1 MKTLQL
7 VTIMIVLSCM
17 TLCFTISSAS
27 ALYSHGTLDL
37 EKISDSTI
45 TQLEFNHSTITF
57 EQHVNKTTYTVGETI
72 YIYGQLRNVGTH
84 DVYVSYLGPA
94 TSSEL
99 KDHNGNFVDSFGGV
113 HALDS
118 GPYGNETLHPN
129 TSTPLRVF
137 DFQRNIVGG
146 GVGSL
151 QEQPAKLAADVPGIY
166 YVRSVIDFNY
176 GSDMTMEHHQ
186 SITLWSEPLQITILP
201 ENQTLNQNLAHEVNL
216 WTYDP
221 PSNPGPAA
229 ISSNGSLVAIGT
241 RQDDTH
247 GSVYLLDKNGF
258 VLWSHD
264 LSGMV
269 QSLNMS
275 SDGQFIEAR
284 TIQIQ
289 NNGGRDFGYNE
300 WDANPDLYIFDM
312 KGQVIFHNS
321 NLLPTSRPV
330 SLSQDQSV
338 VVSANDSVI
347 SYGGTEKTFWK
358 YDTKSKIVSVAV
370 SPSGLFTAA
379 CTNIDLF
386 YFDKQGTLLWTQK
399 TDNQNM
405 CPDVISSDLGYVLA
419 GSALSNHTGNLYLFD
434 KNGDLLW
441 KHNDIP
447 TYLSSNGIAVSSDSS
462 HKVMITGQSER
473 NYGLSVS
480 YYEIEPVP
488 EFPFVVPV
496 MLIGM
501 ISVIVFYGVK
511 FRK

>member
-1 MKTLQL
+1 MKTLHL
-7 VTIMIVLSCM
+7 GIIMIMISCM
-17 TLCFTISSAS
+17 TLCFTISPAS

-37 EKISDSTI
+37 EKISDPTI
-45 TQLEFNHSTITF
+45 TQLKFNNSIITF

-72 YIYGQLRNVGTH
+72 YIYGQLRNAGTH
-84 DVYVSYLGPA
+84 DVYVSYIGPT

-99 KDHNGNFVDSFGGV
+99 KDHNGNFVDSFGGA

-146 GVGSL
+146 GVGSI
-151 QEQPAKLAADVPGIY
+151 QVQPAKLAADSPGIY
-166 YVRSVIDFNY
+166 YIRSVTDFNY
-176 GSDMTMEHHQ
+176 GSDITMEHQ
-186 SITLWSEPLQITILP
+186 QAITLWSEPLQIIVLP
-201 ENQTLNQNLAHEVNL
+201 ENQTLNQNLTHEINL

-221 PSNPGPAA
+221 PSSPGPVA

-241 RQDDTH
+241 RQDDAH

-275 SDGQFIEAR
+275 SDGQFLEAR

-358 YDTKSKIVSVAV
+358 YNTKNKLVSVAV
-370 SPSGLFTAA
+370 SPNGLFTAA
-379 CTNIDLF
+379 CTNTGLF
-386 YFDKQGTLLWTQK
+386 YLDKQGTLLWTQK
-399 TDNQNM
+399 TDNQSI
-405 CPDVISSDLGYVLA
+405 CPVASSDLGYVLT
-419 GSALSNHTGNLYLFD
+419 GSALSNHTGILYLFD
-434 KNGDLLW
+434 KNGNLLW
-441 KHNDIP
+441 KHSDTP
-447 TYLSSNGIAVSSDSS
+447 TYLSSDGLTVSSDGK

-473 NYGLSVS
+473 NYGLSVA
-480 YYEIEPVP
+480 YYEIESIP
-488 EFPFVVPV
+488 EFSFAAPV
-496 MLIGM
+496 MLIGLV
-501 ISVIVFYGVK
+501 SVIAFYGVK